1 METWWNITVELETL
15 AVKYIFIVKWVFV
28 WNFNKHLKYD
38 FVEGFVQGFVEVIN
52 DYVIIMLKG

>member
-1 METWWNITVELETL
+1 MELETL
-15 AVKYIFIVKWVFV
+15 AVKYIFIIKWVFV